1 MNSGLKYEVPLRDY
15 VISCYIGTRQAGS
28 RFKLFELLLAKA
40 SLCGC
45 GRGVLCPALRVAD
58 TVKVLSFGTC
68 CGMWA
73 YHQVPVATATGV
85 PCQTGSSS
93 SSVCQLGKHRVLL
106 WCEDSWKAQGLHW
119 QGRRSLCGAAQ
130 QPGPL
135 LRPGCATCVHQLL
148 QPFAMS
154 LYNTQEYSQ
163 AALMHYHLE
172 YFHHGPHPHCTGR

>member
-1 MNSGLKYEVPLRDY
+1 M
-15 VISCYIGTRQAGS
+15 
-28 RFKLFELLLAKA
+28 
-40 SLCGC
+40 
-45 GRGVLCPALRVAD
+45 LCPALRVAD

-154 LYNTQEYSQ
+154 LYNTQEYFTSCFN
-163 AALMHYHLE
+163 ALPSGVLSPWSTPSLHWQVKQRGSMVFL
-172 YFHHGPHPHCTGR
+172 PNARAQ